1 MSRNDGSAPRRY
13 DELTSPEIDE
23 AAEDGATIVVPVGA
37 TEDHGPHL
45 PLDVDRRIVEAVCE
59 PAVAARDDA
68 LLFPT
73 IDHGYLPHH
82 MDFPGGITIDWRTF
96 VDYVIDVCVS
106 LAHHGFERIL
116 LVNGHG
122 SNHHLLEL
130 ASRQV
135 MLQYPDIH
143 CAMLSWWEID
153 EVRETASAVREAGPQ
168 GSAHAGEMETS
179 IYMHLYPER
188 VDTDAAPRDVDYP
201 ESRHFNNLDLAG
213 QTRPEDS
220 TPVTML
226 GWWSTISET
235 GVLGDATVATPETGE
250 LLLEAAVEGL
260 SSVLEEFAT
269 YPIRSIDDHHARTVT
284 DREYDAFRPR

>member
-143 CAMLSWWEID
+143 CAMLSWWEIN

-269 YPIRSIDDHHARTVT
+269 YPIRPIDDHHARTVT

>member
-153 EVRETASAVREAGPQ
+153 EVRDRERGSRGRPAGVGPRGRDGDIDFTCISTPSASTWTPLPRRRLPEPALQQPRSRGPD
-168 GSAHAGEMETS
+168 SPRRLDARDDA
-179 IYMHLYPER
+179 R
-188 VDTDAAPRDVDYP
+188 VVVDDLRDRRLGRRDRRDPRD
-201 ESRHFNNLDLAG
+201 R
-213 QTRPEDS
+213 
-220 TPVTML
+220 
-226 GWWSTISET
+226 
-235 GVLGDATVATPETGE
+235 
-250 LLLEAAVEGL
+250 
-260 SSVLEEFAT
+260 
-269 YPIRSIDDHHARTVT
+269 
-284 DREYDAFRPR
+284 

>member
-143 CAMLSWWEID
+143 CAMLSWWEIN

-188 VDTDAAPRDVDYP
+188 VDMDAAPRDVDYP

>member
-1 MSRNDGSAPRRY
+1 
-13 DELTSPEIDE
+13 
-23 AAEDGATIVVPVGA
+23 
-37 TEDHGPHL
+37 
-45 PLDVDRRIVEAVCE
+45 
-59 PAVAARDDA
+59 
-68 LLFPT
+68 
-73 IDHGYLPHH
+73 

-168 GSAHAGEMETS
+168 GRPTRARWRHRFTCISTPSASTWTPLPETS
-179 IYMHLYPER
+179 TTPRAGTSTTSISRARL
-188 VDTDAAPRDVDYP
+188 APK
-201 ESRHFNNLDLAG
+201 
-213 QTRPEDS
+213 TR
-220 TPVTML
+220 
-226 GWWSTISET
+226 
-235 GVLGDATVATPETGE
+235 
-250 LLLEAAVEGL
+250 
-260 SSVLEEFAT
+260 
-269 YPIRSIDDHHARTVT
+269 
-284 DREYDAFRPR
+284 RP

>member
-260 SSVLEEFAT
+260 GSVLEEFAT
-269 YPIRSIDDHHARTVT
+269 YPIRPIDDHHARTVT

>member
-143 CAMLSWWEID
+143 CAMLSWWEIN